1 MLDGWFC
8 RTMASAEQQEQ
19 QTSEDEDK
27 SSEDESNQSL
37 SRLNQKSVDHKAQY
51 QNLKKKLKYLLYVS
65 CDVKFFFFCNNFFS
79 IFFTFFLHFFFCL
92 GK

>member
-8 RTMASAEQQEQ
+8 RTMASAAEQQEQ

-65 CDVKFFFFCNNFFS
+65 CDVKFFFIFKHFFYN
-79 IFFTFFLHFFFCL
+79 FFFCVFII
-92 GK
+92 

>member
-65 CDVKFFFFCNNFFS
+65 CDVKFF
-79 IFFTFFLHFFFCL
+79 ILKQFFLN
-92 GK
+92 

>member
-19 QTSEDEDK
+19 IPQTSEDEDDK
-27 SSEDESNQSL
+27 SSEEDESNQSL
-37 SRLNQKSVDHKAQY
+37 SQLNQKSVDHKAQY

-65 CDVKFFFFCNNFFS
+65 WESDV
-79 IFFTFFLHFFFCL
+79 
-92 GK
+92 

>member
-8 RTMASAEQQEQ
+8 RTMASAAEQQEQ

-65 CDVKFFFFCNNFFS
+65 CDVKFFFYFQ
-79 IFFTFFLHFFFCL
+79 TFFLQFFFLWFYYL